1 MVESSVIGL
10 TPLTKFFS
18 GGWLEPASA
27 DERDRQRAQ
36 PADRADRDER
46 DGTGEVERGENKSDE
61 EEQTWRLPG
70 HESCA

>member
-1 MVESSVIGL
+1 V
-10 TPLTKFFS
+10 
-18 GGWLEPASA
+18 EPASA

-46 DGTGEVERGENKSDE
+46 DGGAEVERGENQSDE
-61 EEQTWRLPG
+61 EEQTGRLPG